1 MWPATFA
8 RRSPLTTVKAFVL
21 VNIELGKERIV
32 LDMLKRIPSVRDAY
46 LTYGVYDILVLVEAD
61 KMDRIKSAITNEIRA
76 LPGIRSTMTMVIVD
90 N

>member
-1 MWPATFA
+1 
-8 RRSPLTTVKAFVL
+8 
-21 VNIELGKERIV
+21 
-32 LDMLKRIPSVRDAY
+32 MLKRIPSVRDAY